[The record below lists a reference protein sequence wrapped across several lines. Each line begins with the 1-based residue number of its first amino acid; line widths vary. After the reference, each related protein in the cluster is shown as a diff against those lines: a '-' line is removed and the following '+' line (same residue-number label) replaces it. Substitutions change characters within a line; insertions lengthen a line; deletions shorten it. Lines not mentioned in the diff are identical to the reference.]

1 MNESEPDETIRTAI
15 LQNIAIDHRINRL
28 DLHVGV
34 LHCIVHLSG
43 RVDTIAIRRR
53 LETMAK
59 QVPGVRGVVNRIDA
73 PGSPRPDR
81 KINLNLKT

>member
-1 MNESEPDETIRTAI
+1 MNESEADETIRTEI
-15 LQNIAIDHRINRL
+15 LQNFALDHRINRF

-43 RVDTIAIRRR
+43 SVDTIATRRR
-53 LETMAK
+53 LENVAK
-59 QVPGVRGVVNRIDA
+59 QVPGVRGVVNRVEA